1 MRKIL
6 FITVMA
12 VAALFSFASCDKEEE
27 PANPNPYSVR
37 FGYIRGTVN
46 GTAFCLQNK
55 EAPGE
60 TYITNGN
67 IYTEYPKLG
76 INSYGTN
83 IPITKDQN
91 EFVYGFV
98 FHLVPIKAGAYDVI
112 SPNHEMFHNRVCF
125 MDKRD
130 TNNEKW
136 YEPLKQPVKL
146 LINRAEFVDSS
157 NIPFIEGVING
168 VLYNQENLNDS
179 IIVENVEFGVHY

>member
-37 FGYIRGTVN
+37 FGYIRGTIN

-91 EFVYGFV
+91 EF
-98 FHLVPIKAGAYDVI
+98 
-112 SPNHEMFHNRVCF
+112 
-125 MDKRD
+125 
-130 TNNEKW
+130 EKW

>member
-1 MRKIL
+1 
-6 FITVMA
+6 
-12 VAALFSFASCDKEEE
+12 
-27 PANPNPYSVR
+27 
-37 FGYIRGTVN
+37 
-46 GTAFCLQNK
+46 
-55 EAPGE
+55 
-60 TYITNGN
+60 
-67 IYTEYPKLG
+67 
-76 INSYGTN
+76 
-83 IPITKDQN
+83 
-91 EFVYGFV
+91 
-98 FHLVPIKAGAYDVI
+98 
-112 SPNHEMFHNRVCF
+112 MFHNRVCF